1 MVVRGSDGAMP
12 LRRCID
18 FFAPGCTQW
27 VRSGSLCDVC
37 RARRKRRRDADRS
50 LSRRVTATATVCV
63 ICGEGPRRN
72 DPWTLEHR
80 VPVSAGGS
88 SEPGNVAAAHLSCN
102 SGKRDR

>member
-1 MVVRGSDGAMP
+1 MP

-50 LSRRVTATATVCV
+50 IGRSVTAAAKVCA
-63 ICGEGPRRN
+63 ICGLPPRPN
-72 DPWTLEHR
+72 DPLTLDHR

-88 SEPGNVAAAHLSCN
+88 SLPGNVRAAHLSCN
-102 SGKRDR
+102 SRKRDR